1 MDYND
6 KKLIDLHAHST
17 ESDGTYTPE
26 ALMGL
31 AKKCGLSA
39 VALTDHDSISGIAKA
54 QSAAEQLGLELVPGI
69 ELSTDYHGMEIHIL
83 GYYID
88 TENQE
93 FLKRLKE
100 FVDNRDNRN
109 EKMAALLQKE
119 GFGITMDALY
129 NENPDSVITRAHFAK
144 FLVEHGFV
152 KDRETVFREYLG
164 DGCRCCVP
172 REKITPYEAIRL
184 IQTGGG
190 LAFFAHPVLC
200 HMEEGGLHGFTK
212 SLAEAGLTG
221 LEAIYSKN
229 RPGDEGR
236 FRKLAEEF
244 GLLISGGSDFHGDNK
259 PEIHLGNGM
268 GNLSIPYGVL
278 GQIKDKCKNRAI

>member
-88 TENQE
+88 TENPE

-129 NENPDSVITRAHFAK
+129 NENPEDRKSV
-144 FLVEHGFV
+144 V
-152 KDRETVFREYLG
+152 
-164 DGCRCCVP
+164 
-172 REKITPYEAIRL
+172 
-184 IQTGGG
+184 
-190 LAFFAHPVLC
+190 
-200 HMEEGGLHGFTK
+200 
-212 SLAEAGLTG
+212 
-221 LEAIYSKN
+221 
-229 RPGDEGR
+229 
-236 FRKLAEEF
+236 
-244 GLLISGGSDFHGDNK
+244 
-259 PEIHLGNGM
+259 
-268 GNLSIPYGVL
+268 
-278 GQIKDKCKNRAI
+278 